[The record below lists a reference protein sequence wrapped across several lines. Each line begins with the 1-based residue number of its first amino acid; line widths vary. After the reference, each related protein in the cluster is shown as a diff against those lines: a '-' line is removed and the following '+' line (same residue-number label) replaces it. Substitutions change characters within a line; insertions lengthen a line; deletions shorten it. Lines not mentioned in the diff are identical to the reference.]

1 MWVDVF
7 DPGFGPIQYNV
18 WIPNTADEELS
29 IFQRVFIT
37 TFGLFVNLV
46 PSSLNGVFVQE
57 LTNFGVQNENTVTL
71 LTSGFYNPNYASGKP
86 LEDICAW
93 NDIQKKTPT
102 QSVVTCQVTGL
113 ALITIP
119 ANKQVVSIYG
129 DVFYAESDIVLDG
142 SGNGSG
148 VFLSLNAGAINC
160 DMNAINRILQP
171 VSGWDTVNNSSAGTP
186 GLIDQTDSSLRFER
200 QYNLGKNS
208 TGSLTSMNSRL
219 GTTQGI
225 IDFIVINNS
234 TDIPFV
240 SRGVTVPVGGI
251 YISVYAP
258 LLDSTLEIV
267 GIIIAGTNSSGTQM
281 HTTGTNTKTYTYTD
295 PTYFFTIPVTWDEPN
310 ACPIQVDIS
319 YVNNPLL
326 PADIEAQIKAL
337 IVNNFNNGSANLSN
351 GRATF
356 PPVNMRTTFYVAQL
370 TAGIENL
377 GVVVLSQTMQTVTSG
392 SPVQS
397 LLLNVVGTTG
407 ITGKPT
413 INSANIN
420 LTPV

>member
-1 MWVDVF
+1 MWIDIYE
-7 DPGFGPIQYNV
+7 PGGPIQYNV
-18 WIPNTADEELS
+18 WVPFTPAQELN
-29 IFQRVFIT
+29 IFQQVFIN
-37 TFGLFVNLV
+37 TFGFNVNLV

-71 LTSGFYNPNYASGKP
+71 LTSGFYNPNYASDKP

-93 NDIQKKTPT
+93 NDIQRKTAT
-102 QSVVTCQVTGL
+102 KSIVTCQLTGL

-119 ANKQVVSIYG
+119 ANKQVISIYG
-129 DVFYAESDIVLDG
+129 DIFYAESDIVLDS

-148 VFLSLNAGAINC
+148 VFLSVNTGPINC
-160 DMNAINRILQP
+160 DANAINRILQP
-171 VSGWDTVNNSSAGTP
+171 VSGWDIVNNSSDGVQ
-186 GLIDQTDSSLRFER
+186 GLATQTNSSLRFER
-200 QYNLGKNS
+200 QYNLGINS
-208 TGSLTSMNSRL
+208 TGSLTSLNSKL
-219 GTTQGI
+219 GTTQNI

-234 TDIPFV
+234 TDTPFV

-258 LLDSTLEIV
+258 LLDSTPETI
-267 GIIIAGTNSSGTQM
+267 GFIIADKNSSGTQM
-281 HTTGTNTKTYTYTD
+281 YTTGTNTKTYTYTD
-295 PTYFFTIPVTWDEPN
+295 PTYFFTIPVTWDEPD
-310 ACPIQVDIS
+310 ACPIQVDLS
-319 YVNNPLL
+319 YVNDPLL
-326 PADIEAQIKAL
+326 PADIENQIKDL
-337 IVNNFNNGSANLSN
+337 IINNFNNGSTNVTN

-356 PPVNMRTTFYVAQL
+356 PPVNMRTAFYVAQL

-397 LLLNVVGTTG
+397 LLLDVVGTTG
-407 ITGKPT
+407 TTGKPT